1 VLTQTYL
8 NIHDRA
14 LYGGNPAS
22 VLVAADDAIVRQALE
37 SYLGSWD
44 CETVIVL
51 DDKEL
56 LHRLEL
62 ESHPSLLIIDGAM
75 EAMDTDAVCR
85 HIRLSSHAVRP
96 YIILISH
103 GSDGERSV
111 FDPDSGP
118 DDLLDSPFTKRE
130 FHARV
135 SAGMRII
142 GLERKLSSL
151 VLDLRQAATRIQK
164 LSGLLPICSHC
175 KKIRDDRGYWNEVEN
190 YISDHS
196 DAEFSH
202 AICPGCLHK
211 YYPDVNDETR

>member
-1 VLTQTYL
+1 MLTQTYL

-14 LYGGNPAS
+14 PYGNPAS
-22 VLVAADDAIVRQALE
+22 VLVAADDPIIRHTLE

-44 CETVIVL
+44 CETVMVF
-51 DDKEL
+51 DDREL

-62 ESHPSLLIIDGAM
+62 ENHPSILIIDGAM
-75 EAMDTDAVCR
+75 EGMDTGAVCR

-103 GSDGERSV
+103 GGATERSI

-118 DDLLDSPFTKRE
+118 DDLLDSPFTKTE

-142 GLERKLSSL
+142 DLERELSSL
-151 VLDLRQAATRIQK
+151 VLNLRQATTKIQK
-164 LSGLLPICSHC
+164 LNGLLPICSHC
-175 KKIRDDRGYWNEVEN
+175 KKIRDDRGYWNEVEK
-190 YISDHS
+190 YITDHS

-202 AICPGCLHK
+202 AICPGCLHQ
-211 YYPDVNDETR
+211 YYPDVNDETL

>member
-14 LYGGNPAS
+14 SYGNPAS
-22 VLVAADDAIVRQALE
+22 VLVAADDPIIRQALE

-44 CETVIVL
+44 CETVIVF

-62 ESHPSLLIIDGAM
+62 ENHPSLLIIDGAM
-75 EAMDTDAVCR
+75 EGMDAGAVCR
-85 HIRLSSHAVRP
+85 HIRLSSHMVRP

-103 GSDGERSV
+103 GGAGERII

-135 SAGMRII
+135 SAGIRII
-142 GLERKLSSL
+142 DLETELSSL
-151 VLDLRQAATRIQK
+151 VLDLRRATKRIQK
-164 LSGLLPICSHC
+164 LNGLLPICSHC
-175 KKIRDDRGYWNEVEN
+175 KKIRDDRGYWNEVEK

-202 AICPGCLHK
+202 AICPGCLHQ
-211 YYPDVNDETR
+211 YYPDVNDENL